1 MTVHFMHHST
11 IMDDGMPDAEKTM
24 KLLQT
29 IANHIHP
36 SIRMTTDYPSKHE
49 DSKVPMLNVQI
60 TIELVEGERRILYEL
75 YEIKMATK
83 AVIHAS
89 SAIPMKTKRTFLT
102 KEILHPRKNQLPP
115 Q

>member
-1 MTVHFMHHST
+1 MAMRVMTVHFMHHST

-36 SIRMTTDYPSKHE
+36 SIRMTIDYPSKHE
-49 DSKVPMLNVQI
+49 DRKVLMMNVQI
-60 TIELVEGERRILYEL
+60 SIEIVEGERRILYEH
-75 YEIKMATK
+75 YEKKMAIK

-89 SAIPMKTKRTFLT
+89 
-102 KEILHPRKNQLPP
+102 
-115 Q
+115 